1 MTFKLTN
8 ENYFSKDRPHVS
20 NSHVGDYLK
29 SPAYYKSKHID
40 KLTSFKVTEAMKKGS
55 VVDALLTQPGNF
67 PYEVKLKPKP
77 LFKRTCKASEDK
89 ELYKL
94 QTAALEDSKVAKAE
108 RDQEIA
114 QQLERCGADNL
125 VTYTNWNQAHTLAAY
140 ISSQPFWQEGLETAT
155 FQQVLEGE
163 IAGVLVCGLPDRID
177 CLGDGKWRITDL
189 KCVAA
194 MKISSPQKWM
204 YNAIDMGYIR
214 QAAIYRRLWAQL
226 QGIPEKDVQFAHAVG
241 SYVQDGLCKVELYEI
256 PESFMAHAMI
266 EIEWALTEIR
276 EGNFT
281 ERPITWAALQQLPF
295 TLELDQEDDDFEG
308 DLTDE

>member
-29 SPAYYKSKHID
+29 SPAYYKAKHID
-40 KLTSFKVTEAMKKGS
+40 KLTSFNVTEAMKKGS

-67 PYEVKLKPKP
+67 PY
-77 LFKRTCKASEDK
+77 
-89 ELYKL
+89 
-94 QTAALEDSKVAKAE
+94 QMKVMKKDNAE
-108 RDQEIA
+108 IYEA
-114 QQLERCGADNL
+114 QKTMNPDYL
-125 VTYTNWNQAHTLAAY
+125 VTPTNWNQAHTLAAY

-295 TLELDQEDDDFEG
+295 TLELDRDDDDFEG